1 MTDEF
6 AVGDTFE
13 RVSEDV
19 SREDFVRYAGAS
31 GDFNPIHYDE
41 PHAQEAGYPS
51 VFGQGMFTA
60 GVASALVRETF
71 GLAGLREYDTRF
83 VAQVWPGDTL
93 TTTLEVTAVE
103 DVETGTRVEADLAVT
118 TDGGERVV
126 EGRAVAVV

>member
-1 MTDEF
+1 MTDSF

-13 RVSEDV
+13 RVTEDV

-31 GDFNPIHYDE
+31 GDFNPIHYDD
-41 PHAQEAGYPS
+41 PHARDAGYPS

-60 GVASALVRETF
+60 GVASGLVRETF

-93 TTTLEVTAVE
+93 TTTLEVTGVA
-103 DVETGTRVEADLAVT
+103 ETADGTRVEADLVVT
-118 TDGGERVV
+118 NGDGKRVVDGG
-126 EGRAVAVV
+126 AVAVV

>member
-1 MTDEF
+1 MTGEF

-93 TTTLEVTAVE
+93 TTTLEITAVE